1 MPVKTAAKPPSKPS
15 AKTAAPARGRGR
27 PRNERAHR
35 AVLKAA
41 REMLEEGGMG
51 AVTMEGVA
59 ARARVSKPTLY
70 RWWPDRHAL
79 TMAALMP
86 SPAPASQSRRKAD
99 ATTPQHTKKPKAS
112 PLRLLREQ
120 LEAMATLFQSRTGR
134 YVASILATSDA
145 NTELSKAFR
154 SHFLMERRSEG
165 RVLLLQAVQAGA
177 LRPGIDVEVA
187 LDQIYGPLFFRLL
200 LGHAPLDQA
209 FVQQSFDQALQGL
222 QPATSQM
229 QLV

>member
-1 MPVKTAAKPPSKPS
+1 MPVKPSSKNPTQPDADAS
-15 AKTAAPARGRGR
+15 ARGRGR

-41 REMLEEGGMG
+41 RELLESGGIS

-59 ARARVSKPTLY
+59 ARAGVSKPTLY

-86 SPAPASQSRRKAD
+86 APPPARAQPASNQAVEKPLAK
-99 ATTPQHTKKPKAS
+99 QVKKNKPS

-120 LEAMATLFQSRTGR
+120 LAAMANLFQSRTGR

-145 NTELSKAFR
+145 DTELSKAFR
-154 SHFLMERRSEG
+154 NHFLMERRNEG
-165 RVLLLQAVQAGA
+165 RALLAQAVQNGT
-177 LRPGIDVEVA
+177 LRDNLDMDVS
-187 LDQIYGPLFFRLL
+187 LDLIYGPLFFRLL
-200 LGHAPLDQA
+200 LGHAPLDPA

-222 QPATSQM
+222 VKPSD
-229 QLV
+229 

>member
-1 MPVKTAAKPPSKPS
+1 MPVKTAQKPNTKPVAK
-15 AKTAAPARGRGR
+15 ARGR

-41 REMLEEGGMG
+41 RELLEAGGIS

-59 ARARVSKPTLY
+59 ARAKVSKPTLY

-86 SPAPASQSRRKAD
+86 APTPPARAPKAGAQAPKPVRKA
-99 ATTPQHTKKPKAS
+99 KAS
-112 PLRLLREQ
+112 PLRTLREQ
-120 LEAMATLFQSRTGR
+120 LVAMANLFQSRTGR

-145 NTELSKAFR
+145 DTELSKAFR
-154 SHFLMERRSEG
+154 SHFLMERRNEG
-165 RVLLLQAVQAGA
+165 RALLLQAVQDGS
-177 LRPGIDVEVA
+177 LRDNLDMDVS
-187 LDQIYGPLFFRLL
+187 LDLIYGPLFFRLL

-222 QPATSQM
+222 VKHGDQM
-229 QLV
+229 LLI